1 MQHGLLLT
9 FHTSVGPFF
18 TPPQLHTVL
27 SLGLFLSIQIYEYE
41 LISSMTNMMG
51 RIIIVKRGATFSTWK
66 ITERSLSSWGS
77 LGGEAINFSCSTR
90 TNLSAVGELSGLA
103 SEETFSVVFSVVDES
118 SGVAAVLGG
127 VSITAGGDGGGAGT
141 NGVTSGL
148 GSAPRAAPPE
158 STDCPESKIMI

>member
-1 MQHGLLLT
+1 M
-9 FHTSVGPFF
+9 
-18 TPPQLHTVL
+18 
-27 SLGLFLSIQIYEYE
+27 
-41 LISSMTNMMG
+41 SSSG
-51 RIIIVKRGATFSTWK
+51 C
-66 ITERSLSSWGS
+66 

-103 SEETFSVVFSVVDES
+103 SETFSVVFSVVDES
-118 SGVAAVLGG
+118 SGVAAVLGS

-148 GSAPRAAPPE
+148 GGTPRPTLPE